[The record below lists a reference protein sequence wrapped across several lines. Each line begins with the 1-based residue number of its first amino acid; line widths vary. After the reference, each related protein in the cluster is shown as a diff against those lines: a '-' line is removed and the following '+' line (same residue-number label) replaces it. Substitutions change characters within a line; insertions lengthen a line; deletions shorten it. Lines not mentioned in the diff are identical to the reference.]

1 MIRKLYFVLVLIL
14 GLSFNS
20 CTNDISEDVL
30 TNHSSTS
37 SNDEA
42 EIIKLTSGF
51 NIKKENGVYSMGDI
65 LLSDEQVKL
74 LDETGSIYPVPNN
87 TLPSDSLLVSPMTGT
102 KVIYPT
108 SITRAT
114 GRDPNENVFWSMVRY
129 VIDPSLTANERIVLR
144 NAIQHIESRT
154 NVRFYNATGQPT
166 VDPTYGF
173 KYPYVNVKNNKK
185 EPTVSSS

>member
-102 KVIYPT
+102 KVISYKYYT
-108 SITRAT
+108 C
-114 GRDPNENVFWSMVRY
+114 D
-129 VIDPSLTANERIVLR
+129 
-144 NAIQHIESRT
+144 RT
-154 NVRFYNATGQPT
+154 
-166 VDPTYGF
+166 
-173 KYPYVNVKNNKK
+173 
-185 EPTVSSS
+185 

>member
-42 EIIKLTSGF
+42 EIIKFTSGF

-87 TLPSDSLLVSPMTGT
+87 TLPSDSLLVSPIMLQ
-102 KVIYPT
+102 
-108 SITRAT
+108 
-114 GRDPNENVFWSMVRY
+114 DN
-129 VIDPSLTANERIVLR
+129 LR
-144 NAIQHIESRT
+144 LIQHMVLNILMLMLRIM
-154 NVRFYNATGQPT
+154 
-166 VDPTYGF
+166 
-173 KYPYVNVKNNKK
+173 KKNQQ
-185 EPTVSSS
+185 

>member
-74 LDETGSIYPVPNN
+74 LDERV
-87 TLPSDSLLVSPMTGT
+87 
-102 KVIYPT
+102 
-108 SITRAT
+108 
-114 GRDPNENVFWSMVRY
+114 VFIQYQIIHYQVTVCLSVR
-129 VIDPSLTANERIVLR
+129 
-144 NAIQHIESRT
+144 
-154 NVRFYNATGQPT
+154 
-166 VDPTYGF
+166 
-173 KYPYVNVKNNKK
+173 
-185 EPTVSSS
+185 

>member
-51 NIKKENGVYSMGDI
+51 NI
-65 LLSDEQVKL
+65 
-74 LDETGSIYPVPNN
+74 
-87 TLPSDSLLVSPMTGT
+87 
-102 KVIYPT
+102 
-108 SITRAT
+108 
-114 GRDPNENVFWSMVRY
+114 
-129 VIDPSLTANERIVLR
+129 
-144 NAIQHIESRT
+144 
-154 NVRFYNATGQPT
+154 
-166 VDPTYGF
+166 
-173 KYPYVNVKNNKK
+173 
-185 EPTVSSS
+185 

>member
-42 EIIKLTSGF
+42 EIIKLTSDF

-87 TLPSDSLLVSPMTGT
+87 TLPSD
-102 KVIYPT
+102 IYSTEFGDKAKIIQPT
-108 SITRAT
+108 S
-114 GRDPNENVFWSMVRY
+114 GLQYKS
-129 VIDPSLTANERIVLR
+129 
-144 NAIQHIESRT
+144 IQL
-154 NVRFYNATGQPT
+154 FLG
-166 VDPTYGF
+166 
-173 KYPYVNVKNNKK
+173 
-185 EPTVSSS
+185 